1 MKTDFSVHILADLG
15 VTPELVALVNAV
27 IGHRQMPTVE
37 APKPEPSASEQ
48 PEAAAPAK
56 KRGRK
61 AATSEAPAPAKKR
74 GRKAATSEAPA
85 PEVEAPAEEAA
96 PEPEPEAEA
105 EAEAQAETEPKELTE
120 QDIRDAMHRTRQ
132 RIEGENYKDET
143 DGELY
148 KKYHRQLTSWFKNTA
163 ALLGSDKPSA
173 LITEKGQDE
182 ARQFI
187 AECDRLEVLEDGTIG
202 IKAPY

>member
-1 MKTDFSVHILADLG
+1 MKTDFSVHIHVDLG

-27 IGHRQMPTVE
+27 ISHRQMPTVE

-61 AATSEAPAPAKKR
+61 AATA
-74 GRKAATSEAPA
+74 
-85 PEVEAPAEEAA
+85 EAPAEA
-96 PEPEPEAEA
+96 
-105 EAEAQAETEPKELTE
+105 EPKELTE

-187 AECDRLEVLEDGTIG
+187 EECDRLEVLEDGTIG

>member
-1 MKTDFSVHILADLG
+1 MKTDFNVHIHVDLG

-61 AATSEAPAPAKKR
+61 AAT
-74 GRKAATSEAPA
+74 TEAPA
-85 PEVEAPAEEAA
+85 PEVEAPEVEAPTEEAA

-105 EAEAQAETEPKELTE
+105 EAPAEAEPKELTE

-187 AECDRLEVLEDGTIG
+187 EECDRLEVLEDGTIG

>member
-1 MKTDFSVHILADLG
+1 MKTDFSVHIHVDLG
-15 VTPELVALVNAV
+15 VTPELVALVAS
-27 IGHRQMPTVE
+27 IIDHRPMPTVE

-61 AATSEAPAPAKKR
+61 AATA
-74 GRKAATSEAPA
+74 EAPA

-105 EAEAQAETEPKELTE
+105 EAPAEAEPKELTE

-187 AECDRLEVLEDGTIG
+187 EECDRLEVLEDETIG
-202 IKAPY
+202 IKPAF

>member
-1 MKTDFSVHILADLG
+1 MKTDFSVHIHVDLG

-27 IGHRQMPTVE
+27 IDHRPMPTVE

-56 KRGRK
+56 KRARK
-61 AATSEAPAPAKKR
+61 AATAEAPAP
-74 GRKAATSEAPA
+74 EVEA

-105 EAEAQAETEPKELTE
+105 EAPAEAEPKELTE

-187 AECDRLEVLEDGTIG
+187 EECDRLEVLEDGTIG
-202 IKAPY
+202 IKEAF

>member
-1 MKTDFSVHILADLG
+1 MKTDFSVHIHVDLG
-15 VTPELVALVNAV
+15 VTPELVALVNSV
-27 IGHRQMPTVE
+27 IDHRPMPTVE
-37 APKPEPSASEQ
+37 AQNPEPSASEQ

-61 AATSEAPAPAKKR
+61 AATAEAPAQ
-74 GRKAATSEAPA
+74 
-85 PEVEAPAEEAA
+85 EVEAPAEEAA

-105 EAEAQAETEPKELTE
+105 EAPAEAEPKELTE

-187 AECDRLEVLEDGTIG
+187 EECDRLEVLEDGTIG

>member
-1 MKTDFSVHILADLG
+1 MKTDFSVHIHVDLG

-27 IGHRQMPTVE
+27 IGHRQMPTIE

-61 AATSEAPAPAKKR
+61 AATA
-74 GRKAATSEAPA
+74 EAPA
-85 PEVEAPAEEAA
+85 PEVEAPEVEAPTEEAA

-105 EAEAQAETEPKELTE
+105 EAPAEAEPKELTE

-202 IKAPY
+202 IKEAF

>member
-1 MKTDFSVHILADLG
+1 MKTDFSVHIHVDLG

-61 AATSEAPAPAKKR
+61 AATTEAPAP
-74 GRKAATSEAPA
+74 EVEA

-105 EAEAQAETEPKELTE
+105 EAPAEAEPKELTE

-187 AECDRLEVLEDGTIG
+187 EECDRLEVLEDGTIG